1 MSFKPQTSPV
11 FCSLLLAV
19 FALSSHLCGEVTIT
33 SLGSSSQSIRVLGGG
48 WDYYRNGRPE
58 VLALRS
64 SPDSTAPD
72 ELIYLELT
80 AAAPVVLW
88 SYRPADEGV
97 LLVDAQIADL
107 GGNGTPELVVLL
119 HHQAL
124 TDNASPDWL
133 VFFTWDATA
142 EKFNTEPGY
151 RWNYRGRGVSY
162 LRPTGLLVSDLDN
175 DGNDELV
182 ITVGSPDR
190 MVLVADWR
198 RRRLRASSEFRP
210 QPIISGSRPF
220 TVAVVDFNGDVR
232 RDLLIIGQGER
243 PQLIALINGRGGFNE
258 VAITDPLSGPVLP
271 AAIAIGDLDGDGQE
285 EAVLPHSDGSLT
297 LVSMAGPRLRATRLD
312 TAPAGLLDLAIVDID
327 GDGSGDLLYLLSD
340 GTLVFGDERFAAP
353 LNPAMIKAQLPAG
366 VSLPESYQSLIVITG
381 KGDRPG
387 RLLLSAASAAG
398 PLLIMADPP
407 SGPFP
412 PSTASAVALA
422 ARAAATIPP
431 QVEAG
436 ELPALP
442 LVAPPLAFPPAG
454 PPGAALEP
462 EVPGVEGGDV
472 YFQDRRLS
480 PDPRALPPHRTPDVL
495 LYAGDEFTRNVLGE
509 RAEEFAHFRFL
520 RKPPGMVFNF
530 QRQAIVWQP
539 TDQHFGAWN
548 VEFEITFQTGVSYE
562 DVVTDSAQD
571 FKVVPKL
578 EVVHDQMLI
587 YVNDK
592 PLITSHPDTER
603 LLAGNLF
610 AYRIQVDDR
619 NADARVDFR
628 LESGPEGMILDR
640 NGILTWRTNEAHH
653 DNYQVVISATDG
665 FDKDVQTFTVNVNAQ
680 LTLTSTAPN
689 IARPQKPYNY
699 EVTVF
704 QPGSERQ
711 YTYSLPRGPEG
722 MSISQDGIISW
733 TPAKTQLDTHR
744 FEVRITDGISEDVQG
759 GWVYVN
765 APPRI
770 IDAPSAAMTIMAGD
784 TLGLNFQAEDP
795 NEISNLQW
803 VISKGPLEMNIDSS
817 GRLTWPTTLDD
828 LDAHRFTVELADGMD
843 KTQFRGVVFVNSQL
857 TIASAPVDSA
867 LVGQTYAYQVETRD
881 DNQATLLKFRRP
893 TVVTDLGHTH
903 GYRIEIQ
910 DDKFRRDLPRY
921 IARFR
926 EQKNIYV
933 NRPQR
938 PGAGETAQAARVDL
952 KEAVTHL
959 FVDNEAL
966 IVIFVSPLPGAVELE
981 DVLWEFFEG
990 GRGLMPKYRAQPV
1003 PLVYFSLREF
1013 PDGMTVT
1020 DEGLIKWVPTPN
1032 QAGLHQVRLV
1042 ASDGYTRDEQAFE
1055 VYANYAPAI
1064 LSQPDT
1070 LASSEKRYSYQLQV
1084 DDRNEDAELSY
1095 RLIKAPAGMQ
1105 VDSKGRVTWV
1115 PTVEQLNWHE
1125 FIVEVSDGHAT
1136 DRQAATL
1143 FVNMPPRLL
1152 SRPKPVALNNYEYS
1166 YRLVAEDLNR
1176 DPIKYKALKLPR
1188 YSEFDA
1194 RTGLFKWRPRTL
1206 QKGPNDIIFEITDS
1220 HGGVTL
1226 HEFQVHVFEDP
1237 SRERFLLTS
1246 WPLMMA
1252 FAGVIFVLGLTVGG

>member
-1 MSFKPQTSPV
+1 MSLKPQTSPL
-11 FCSLLLAV
+11 FYNLLLAV
-19 FALSSHLCGEVTIT
+19 VALSGHLSGEVTIT
-33 SLGSSSQSIRVLGGG
+33 SLGNQGESIRVLGGG

-58 VLALRS
+58 VLAVRS
-64 SPDSTAPD
+64 YPDAATPD

-80 AAAPVVLW
+80 AAAPVILW
-88 SYRPADEGV
+88 SYRPSAEGV
-97 LLVDAQIADL
+97 RLVDAKIADL

-119 HHQAL
+119 HHEAL
-124 TDNASPDWL
+124 PDNASPDWL

-151 RWNYRGRGVSY
+151 RWNYRGKGVSY
-162 LRPTGLLVSDLDN
+162 LRPTGLTVSDLDN

-220 TVAVVDFNGDVR
+220 TVVVADLNGDVR
-232 RDLLIIGQGER
+232 RDLLIIGQGEH

-258 VAITDPLSGPVLP
+258 VVITDPLSGPVLA
-271 AAIAIGDLDGDGQE
+271 AAIATGDLDGDGQE
-285 EAVLPHSDGSLT
+285 EVVLPHSDGSLT

-312 TAPAGLLDLAIVDID
+312 TVPGGLLDLAIVDVD
-327 GDGSGDLLYLLSD
+327 GDGSADLLYLLPD
-340 GTLVFGDERFAAP
+340 GSLVFRDARFSAP
-353 LNPAMIKAQLPAG
+353 LSPALIMSQMPAG
-366 VSLPESYQSLIVITG
+366 VAPPDSYHSLTIITG
-381 KGDRPG
+381 IGDRPG
-387 RLLLSAASAAG
+387 QLLLSAASAAG
-398 PLLIMADPP
+398 PALIIADLP

-412 PSTASAVALA
+412 PATEPSVALA
-422 ARAAATIPP
+422 DLPAATIPP
-431 QVEAG
+431 QAAAG
-436 ELPALP
+436 ELSALP
-442 LVAPPLAFPPAG
+442 LVAPPLAVAAATPPVV
-454 PPGAALEP
+454 ALEP
-462 EVPGVEGGDV
+462 EVPQVGGDV
-472 YFQDRRLS
+472 YFQDRRLP

-495 LYAGDEFTRNVLGE
+495 LYAGDEFTRNVLGDRTE
-509 RAEEFAHFRFL
+509 QFAHFRFL

-539 TDQHFGAWN
+539 TDLHLGAWN

-571 FKVVPKL
+571 FKVVPEL
-578 EVVHDQMLI
+578 EVVRDQMLI

-592 PLITSHPDTER
+592 PRITSRPETGR

-619 NADARVDFR
+619 NADARLDFR

-689 IARPQKPYNY
+689 IARAQKLYNY

-704 QPGSERQ
+704 QPGSEKQ
-711 YTYSLPRGPEG
+711 YTYSLPQAPEG
-722 MSISQDGIISW
+722 MTISQDGIISW
-733 TPAKTQLDTHR
+733 TPTKAQLDTHH
-744 FEVRITDGISEDVQG
+744 FQVRITDGISEDVQG

-770 IDAPSAAMTIMAGD
+770 IDAPPAAVTIMAGD
-784 TLGLNFQAEDP
+784 TLELNFKAADP
-795 NEISNLQW
+795 NQISSLQW
-803 VISKGPLEMNIDSS
+803 VISKGPLEMNIDST
-817 GRLTWPTTLDD
+817 GRLIWPTTLDD

-843 KTQFRGVVFVNSQL
+843 KTPFRGVVFVNSQL
-857 TIASAPVDSA
+857 TIESAPVDSA
-867 LVGQTYAYQVETRD
+867 VVGRTYLYRVKTRD

-893 TVVTDLGHTH
+893 TVITDLDHTH
-903 GYRIEIQ
+903 GYRVEVQ

-921 IARFR
+921 IARFKER
-926 EQKNIYV
+926 KNIYV

-938 PGAGETAQAARVDL
+938 PQAGETARAARVDL
-952 KEAVTHL
+952 KEAVIHL
-959 FVDNEAL
+959 FVDNEDL
-966 IVIFVSPLPGAVELE
+966 IVIFVSPLPGAVDLE

-1020 DEGLIKWVPTPN
+1020 DDGLIKWVPTPN
-1032 QAGLHQVRLV
+1032 QAGSHQVRLV
-1042 ASDGYTRDEQAFE
+1042 VSDGYTRDEQAFE

-1070 LASSEKRYSYQLQV
+1070 LASSEKRYIYQLQV
-1084 DDRNEDAELSY
+1084 DDRNEDAQLSY

-1105 VDSKGRVTWV
+1105 VDSRGRVTWA

-1136 DRQAATL
+1136 DRQATTL
-1143 FVNMPPRLL
+1143 FVNMPPRLI
-1152 SRPKPVALNNYEYS
+1152 SRPKPVALNNYDYS
-1166 YRLVAEDLNR
+1166 YRLVAEDLNH

-1188 YSEFDA
+1188 FSEFDA

-1252 FAGVIFVLGLTVGG
+1252 FAGIIFVLGVTVGG